1 MGRPRASKDGRGG
14 AGKAVHGNAP
24 GLLGS
29 PNTPSHTVNSP
40 AVKNISVCFHEIDR
54 TFNQSPFVYTVSL
67 KARDN
72 KEIIL
77 LKE

>member
-1 MGRPRASKDGRGG
+1 MCGSASS
-14 AGKAVHGNAP
+14 
-24 GLLGS
+24 LLGS
-29 PNTPSHTVNSP
+29 PNAHSHMVDSP
-40 AVKNISVCFHEIDR
+40 TMKNISVCFHEIDC

-67 KARDN
+67 KGRDN